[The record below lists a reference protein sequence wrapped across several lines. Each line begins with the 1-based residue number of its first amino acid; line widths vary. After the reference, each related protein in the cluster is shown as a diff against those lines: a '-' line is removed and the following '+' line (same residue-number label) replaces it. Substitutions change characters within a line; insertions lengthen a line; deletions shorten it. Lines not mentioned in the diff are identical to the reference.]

1 MIFAIEFSLDLRR
14 QLAPHWRFLPR
25 NSKISGK
32 SLWTIV
38 IGGDTA
44 VPHPCDARFYALLT
58 IKLQCEKKSAHRV
71 TMIKLR
77 ERLDT
82 LEALMAAIEGY
93 HHLPID
99 VLSQFLL
106 DHYTVDLDVLAQF
119 AEAAESANAQGA
131 SSYAAAENR
140 AAAQS
145 AA

>member
-1 MIFAIEFSLDLRR
+1 
-14 QLAPHWRFLPR
+14 
-25 NSKISGK
+25 
-32 SLWTIV
+32 
-38 IGGDTA
+38 
-44 VPHPCDARFYALLT
+44 
-58 IKLQCEKKSAHRV
+58 
-71 TMIKLR
+71 MIKLR

-119 AEAAESANAQGA
+119 AEAAETNSSQSAQSFQAPATQH
-131 SSYAAAENR
+131 
-140 AAAQS
+140 AAQS

>member
-1 MIFAIEFSLDLRR
+1 M
-14 QLAPHWRFLPR
+14 
-25 NSKISGK
+25 
-32 SLWTIV
+32 
-38 IGGDTA
+38 GGDTA
-44 VPHPCDARFYALLT
+44 SARSCHAQLYALLT
-58 IKLQCEKKSAHRV
+58 IKLQCEKKSAHRAI
-71 TMIKLR
+71 MIKLR

-119 AEAAESANAQGA
+119 AEAAETANSQGA
-131 SSYAAAENR
+131 VSYPATATR
-140 AAAQS
+140 TAAQS